1 MERFFAICMML
12 VFAYWLFKILKRP
25 FFDGEDTSR
34 DSKKLNAV
42 IILIVGVIAM
52 AILAFKK

>member
-1 MERFFAICMML
+1 MML
-12 VFAYWLFKILKRP
+12 VFAYWLFKILKKP
-25 FFDGEDTSR
+25 FFDGEDTLR

-42 IILIVGVIAM
+42 MILIVGVIAM